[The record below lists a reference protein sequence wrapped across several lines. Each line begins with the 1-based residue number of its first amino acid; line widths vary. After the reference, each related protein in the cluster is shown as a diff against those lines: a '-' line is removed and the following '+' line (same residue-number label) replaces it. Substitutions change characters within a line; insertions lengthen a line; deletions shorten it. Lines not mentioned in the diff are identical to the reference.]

1 MDPVPET
8 VDVLHRLRQTERDP
22 RVMDGLA
29 QLTNQVQRLVPSC
42 TGVSIGMSDSG
53 LTLTWVASSSAVATM
68 DAIQYLAEA
77 ATDDDTSVDVVRSS
91 TVDDPTDEEQW
102 RLISLAHGTVGEI
115 QSSLTIPLV
124 EHETVIGAVNFY
136 ATSPDAFEGRRDQ
149 LAELCGAWAPGAI
162 LNADL
167 TFSSRL
173 RAAAAPAIL
182 DDQERV
188 DQATGIVCEVLG
200 VTPEEARTRIR
211 SAAARAGVT
220 ESHLARTVI
229 ESRHA

>member
-1 MDPVPET
+1 
-8 VDVLHRLRQTERDP
+8 
-22 RVMDGLA
+22 
-29 QLTNQVQRLVPSC
+29 
-42 TGVSIGMSDSG
+42 MSDSG
-53 LTLTWVASSSAVATM
+53 LTLTFVSNSSAAAAM
-68 DAIQYLAEA
+68 DALQYLAE
-77 ATDDDTSVDVVRSS
+77 TRDDDEAPVEVVQAAK
-91 TVDDPTDEEQW
+91 TAPDPTDEEHW
-102 RLISLAHGTVGEI
+102 RLLGIAHGTVGGI
-115 QSSLTIPLV
+115 QSSLTIPLL
-124 EHETVIGAVNFY
+124 EHGEVIGAVTFY
-136 ATSPDAFEGRRDQ
+136 ATEADAFEGRREA

-167 TFSSRL
+167 SFSSRL

-188 DQATGIVCEVLG
+188 DQATGIVSEALG
-200 VTPEEARTRIR
+200 LSPEEARGRIR